1 MLKTASYRPSQWCR
15 LERLVFHTRVI
26 AMELADEVWSEWQ
39 TAPLRMCLFKLGNL
53 HQGLWCK
60 LSELWS
66 PLICCVD
73 STADEAG
80 WPVSTAGAIVW

>member
-1 MLKTASYRPSQWCR
+1 MLKAASYRPSQWCR

-39 TAPLRMCLFKLGNL
+39 TAPLRMCLFKLVNL

-60 LSELWS
+60 LS
-66 PLICCVD
+66 
-73 STADEAG
+73 
-80 WPVSTAGAIVW
+80 